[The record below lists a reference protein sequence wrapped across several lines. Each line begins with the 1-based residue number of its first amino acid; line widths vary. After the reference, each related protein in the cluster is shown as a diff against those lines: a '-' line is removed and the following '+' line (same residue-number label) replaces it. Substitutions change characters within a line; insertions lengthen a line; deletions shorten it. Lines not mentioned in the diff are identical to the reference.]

1 MNNITPPLRRT
12 RDEEGEPEQRREL
25 TMPYEHTTRQAR
37 DGLYHGLDR
46 TQAFLRT
53 DHTSESTDS
62 SLSLTSWR
70 NHSDG
75 MVRQAHESVIM
86 RSDILSPLS
95 NHRYDTT
102 SVRERRSNNFSLIEL
117 IDEALAILEDDSDD
131 RHDSNCALGS
141 QYRKK

>member
-25 TMPYEHTTRQAR
+25 TMPYEHTRQAR
-37 DGLYHGLDR
+37 DGLDHGLAR

-53 DHTSESTDS
+53 NHTSESTDS

-70 NHSDG
+70 NHSDD

-95 NHRYDTT
+95 NHRYNTT
-102 SVRERRSNNFSLIEL
+102 SGRERRSNNFSLIEL

-131 RHDSNCALGS
+131 HHDNNCALGS
-141 QYRKK
+141 QYRKH